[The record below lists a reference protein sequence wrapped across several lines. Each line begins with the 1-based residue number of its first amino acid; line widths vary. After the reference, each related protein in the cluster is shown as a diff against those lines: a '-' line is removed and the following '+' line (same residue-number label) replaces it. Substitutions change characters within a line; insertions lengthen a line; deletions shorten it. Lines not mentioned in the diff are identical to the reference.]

1 MLFLKKEFVMENK
14 YLLPEYP
21 CKSDVWDVLAAESR
35 HIVVYGMGNGAEKL
49 IRRFEKYGIK
59 ISDFFASD
67 GFVRGHS
74 FAGYRVKSFSEI
86 KETYNDFVIV
96 LSFASNRSDVIEMLS
111 DIDGKYD
118 MYIPDM
124 PVADESEYFDREYY
138 NKNYARIVKIYN
150 SLKDDLSRKIYSAV
164 INYRISGKLS
174 YLLDGCSE
182 KAEMY
187 SLLNRR
193 DIKTVIDAG
202 AYNGDTARE
211 AISYFENLS
220 NIYAIEADKRNFK
233 KLKKFSEESSVKV
246 DAINAAVWDKCE
258 KGIFIGSGNRNSS
271 VSSTA
276 SYQHNE
282 SDVELISIDSLN
294 IRNADYIKYDVE
306 GAEYEALVGSEET
319 IRSSF
324 PNLLISLYHRS
335 RDIFYIPEY
344 VTEKYPEYDLYIRRI
359 LSVPAWEL
367 NLIMIPQSI
376 E

>member
-1 MLFLKKEFVMENK
+1 MNNK
-14 YLLPEYP
+14 CQLPEYP
-21 CKSDVWDVLAAESR
+21 CTSDVWDALSQEKR
-35 HIVVYGMGNGAEKL
+35 PIVVYGMGNGAEKL

-74 FAGYRVKSFSEI
+74 FAGFRVKSFTEI
-86 KETYNDFVIV
+86 KEEYADFVIV
-96 LSFASNRSDVIEMLS
+96 LSFASNRSDVIEMLA
-111 DIDGKYD
+111 DIDSKYD
-118 MYIPDM
+118 MYVPDM
-124 PVADESEYFDREYY
+124 PVTDESEYFDREYY
-138 NKNYARIVKIYN
+138 NKNYEKIKKIYN
-150 SLKDDLSRKIYSAV
+150 SLKDGLSKKIYSGV

-174 YLLDGCSE
+174 YLLDCYSGKE
-182 KAEMY
+182 EMY
-187 SLLNRR
+187 SLLNIR
-193 DIKTVIDAG
+193 DIKCIIDAG
-202 AYNGDTARE
+202 AYNGDTAKE
-211 AISYFENLS
+211 AISYFDNVKT
-220 NIYAIEADKRNFK
+220 IYAIEPDKRNYK
-233 KLKKFSEESSVKV
+233 KLKKFSEESSVEIN
-246 DAINAAVWDKCE
+246 AINAAVWDKCE

-282 SDVELISIDSLN
+282 SDIELISIDSLN

-319 IRSSF
+319 VKSSL
-324 PNLLISLYHRS
+324 PCLLVSLYHRS

-344 VTEKYPEYDLYIRRI
+344 VMDKYPKYDLYIRRM

-367 NLIMIPQSI
+367 NLIMIPKSI